1 MNGILRVFLSLSAS
15 GSLLILLLLLVRP
28 LLQNRL
34 SRRWQYYVW
43 LIVIARLLLPLSP
56 EVSLMGAVFQR
67 GEALPAAVSAPEAD
81 LILPPAVPEAPS
93 GNAALPPED
102 GSTPIRETGGALR
115 QDLWAVWLAA
125 AALLLL
131 RKVTVYQSFGRYMR
145 AGCTEV
151 TDIARLDCLGE
162 ICGELGI
169 KRPIELYEN
178 RMASSPML
186 LGIFRPCV
194 ILPDAG
200 LPDADLRYTLRHEL
214 VHYRR
219 RDLLYKWLVQVTVCL
234 HWFNP
239 LVWWMG
245 REISRACELACDEAV
260 LRSLE
265 PQERRAYGDMLLR
278 AMAAG
283 GGYGNSAGSVT
294 LHESGALL
302 KERLGAIMNFRKTSK
317 AAAVCS
323 LLLAAVL
330 LMGGAA
336 AGAYTGPVKTGA
348 AVPGAVKGDPSVA
361 YRYTQ
366 EGYYEAPYLFEIGW
380 NVRENAKKMYE
391 STRVA
396 LPGGGTMTVLFTG
409 SCKASLQDK
418 EIRAALSAVL
428 GRLRA
433 ETAGTDFPLTCP
445 LVTGVRNAGGGSA
458 AELAERCYQ
467 EEDIAGFAAAFAVLD
482 EAGQRKYLNLCYE
495 DGGIAFF
502 GACMNGLPQD
512 SPLLTEFAERAYA
525 DGDIARFSIPVYR
538 MSKAGQE
545 AWAARAIEDGRLAF
559 SAMLADA
566 SGTEWAEQGTGKL
579 KAELEARQLEE
590 YQAYGITKQGMD
602 YYYQG
607 RLTRIFVDFQA
618 NESFVTLNM
627 NPKGT
632 AAVKVTRNA
641 DGSIKSVGYLTESE
655 IKELFGDD
663 FEEDGWDDSEAAC
676 IPVDVKTVAAGE
688 SVFLGEYTL
697 SEGDKIWYD
706 ITAETGNRMQ
716 VFFAKDGQKDAAYW
730 SVNNRRQ
737 PGETLRCAADFTV
750 GPPAKSGTYR
760 LFLRAPDGALT
771 GVSGGF
777 AVTAG
782 NSSENAVVNISKEDL
797 PDAARKAMQN
807 CAVRTWYLIHAGERQ
822 YVYYN
827 GFAWSFGYEPRLSD
841 GKWTVDI
848 VRFRKKDSGYLLL
861 SLPEGTP
868 VSVTCDGEAVT
879 LTEIK

>member
-67 GEALPAAVSAPEAD
+67 GEALPAAVSAQEAD
-81 LILPPAVPEAPS
+81 LILPPAVPAAPP

-102 GSTPIRETGGALR
+102 GSTPIRETALR

-151 TDIARLDCLGE
+151 TDIARLDRLGE

-178 RMASSPML
+178 PLASSPML
-186 LGIFRPCV
+186 LGIFRPRV

-214 VHYRR
+214 VHYQR

-294 LHESGALL
+294 LHESGELL

-323 LLLAAVL
+323 LLLAAAL

-348 AVPGAVKGDPSVA
+348 AVPGGVKGDPSAA

-391 STRVA
+391 STQVA

-482 EAGQRKYLNLCYE
+482 KTDQRKYLNLCYE

-525 DGDIARFSIPVYR
+525 DGDMARFSIPVYR

-566 SGTEWAEQGTGKL
+566 SGTEWAEQGTGKR
-579 KAELEARQLEE
+579 KAEREARQLEE

-607 RLTRIFVDFQA
+607 QLTRIFVDFQA

-632 AAVKVTRNA
+632 PAVKVTRNA

-663 FEEDGWDDSEAAC
+663 FEED
-676 IPVDVKTVAAGE
+676 
-688 SVFLGEYTL
+688 
-697 SEGDKIWYD
+697 
-706 ITAETGNRMQ
+706 AEN
-716 VFFAKDGQKDAAYW
+716 DA
-730 SVNNRRQ
+730 
-737 PGETLRCAADFTV
+737 EDT
-750 GPPAKSGTYR
+750 
-760 LFLRAPDGALT
+760 
-771 GVSGGF
+771 
-777 AVTAG
+777 
-782 NSSENAVVNISKEDL
+782 VVNLSKEDL

-807 CAVRTWYLIHAGERQ
+807 CAVRKWYLIHAGERQ

-827 GFAWSFGYEPRLSD
+827 GFNWSFGYEPRLTD

-861 SLPEGTP
+861 SLPEGAP
-868 VSVTCDGEAVT
+868 VSVTCDGEAAA

>member
-1 MNGILRVFLSLSAS
+1 MNGILRVFVSLSAS

-28 LLQNRL
+28 LLKNRL

-56 EVSLMGAVFQR
+56 EVSLMGEVFQSR
-67 GEALPAAVSAPEAD
+67 EPIPAAVSAGTVLPAMVPEM
-81 LILPPAVPEAPS
+81 PAV
-93 GNAALPPED
+93 NTALPPGEEV
-102 GSTPIRETGGALR
+102 TPVREIGAAIRRE
-115 QDLWAVWLAA
+115 LWALWLAV

-131 RKVTVYQSFGRYMR
+131 WKVTVYRGFGKYMR

-151 TDIARLDCLGE
+151 SDITRLERLGE
-162 ICGELGI
+162 LCGELGI

-178 RMASSPML
+178 PLASSPML
-186 LGIFRPCV
+186 LGIFRPCIV
-194 ILPDAG
+194 LPDAG
-200 LPDADLRYTLRHEL
+200 LPDADLRYTLLHEL

-239 LVWWMG
+239 LVWWMS

-260 LRSLE
+260 LCSLE
-265 PQERRAYGDMLLR
+265 PREHRAYGDMLLR

-283 GGYGNSAGSVT
+283 GGYGNSTGSVT
-294 LHESGALL
+294 LHESGELL

-323 LLLAAVL
+323 LLLAAAL

-336 AGAYTGPVKTGA
+336 AGAYTGPVKTA
-348 AVPGAVKGDPSVA
+348 AAIPTAAKGDPSAA

-380 NVRENAKKMYE
+380 NVRESAKKMYG
-391 STRVA
+391 STQVA
-396 LPGGGTMTVLFTG
+396 LPDGSTMTVLFTG
-409 SCKASLQDK
+409 SCKASLQD
-418 EIRAALSAVL
+418 EDIRAALSAVL
-428 GRLRA
+428 GRLKKEAA
-433 ETAGTDFPLTCP
+433 ETDFPLTRP
-445 LVTGVRNAGGGSA
+445 LVTGVRNAGGSSA

-467 EEDIAGFAAAFAVLD
+467 EEDIAGFAAAFAMLD
-482 EAGQRKYLNLCYE
+482 ETDQRKYLNLCYE

-502 GACMNGLPQD
+502 GACMNGLPQG
-512 SPLLTEFAERAYA
+512 SPLLTEFAEKAYA

-538 MSKAGQE
+538 MSKAGQD
-545 AWAARAIEDGRLAF
+545 AWADRAIEDGQLAF
-559 SAMLADA
+559 SAMLAGA
-566 SGTEWAEQGTGKL
+566 SGTEWVEQGTGKL
-579 KAELEARQLEE
+579 KAEREVRQLEE
-590 YQAYGITKQGMD
+590 YPAYGITKQGTD

-607 RLTRIFVDFQA
+607 QLTRIFADFQA
-618 NESFVTLNM
+618 NESFVTLNI

-676 IPVDVKTVAAGE
+676 IPVDVKTIAAGE
-688 SVFLGEYTL
+688 TIFLGEYTL

-706 ITAETGNRMQ
+706 IAAETGDRMQ
-716 VFFAKDGQKDAAYW
+716 VFFAKDGQKDPVYW

-750 GPPAKSGTYR
+750 GPPAKPGTYK
-760 LFLRAPDGALT
+760 LFLRAPDGALA

-777 AVTAG
+777 SVTSGSDAG
-782 NSSENAVVNISKEDL
+782 DAVVNISKEDL
-797 PDAARKAMQN
+797 PEAARKAMQN
-807 CAVRTWYLIHAGERQ
+807 CAVRQWYLIHAGKRQ
-822 YVYYN
+822 YIYHN
-827 GFAWSFGYEPRLSD
+827 GFAWSFGYAPQLTG

-861 SLPEGTP
+861 SLPEGAP